1 MRLLRLVALFLLPVM
16 AYALGNAEGSLWGDA
31 RAAEAPT
38 LERRIRISATFRDL
52 PEINRETAVATFGHA
67 LRARAAGD
75 ELRMHLLDLVDSDAA
90 LAATLRARARGDGL
104 DGATDAAIRRYL
116 DLPLDY
122 IDPKIGAIAAQIER
136 LERKMGPNPPLAPI
150 PDRELIDALGGLTLA
165 HEQLARLHDLRA
177 QLTDGP
183 VAAMA
188 LTGGGWTRLLAE
200 RERLARRAS
209 QARLDLLGM
218 REQHQLQLQLL
229 TRGLGKTQLRR
240 ELDEANTQFRLLQ
253 AGTGKL
259 NAQAR
264 DLVAQ
269 RRALLTGYLASLDSA
284 VGTGSRLLAP
294 APAGMQ
300 TDSPLLAEWEVVR
313 GELTRS
319 VVARGQAAAKLL
331 PVLRSR
337 NRQLTALFEA
347 AGGDGDDLALM
358 RLLVGAEDKQLEAF
372 AAFHKRTGSAAGGR
386 EAPTVDLGI
395 ALDTLQLL
403 ETQVV
408 TTMVPFLGALI
419 DGTGQTSDKTLA
431 PRMREL
437 ARQIEAATDDLTG
450 LAALAAR
457 EQGIWERY
465 DAWLA
470 ELMRQRIRFWNRARG
485 DLGAP
490 TTRAG
495 GDAMASALRQLAHAR
510 LAGAQADLEQRA
522 PLLDEYARDPVMRY
536 LYGQSR
542 QQSWAARA
550 DDADFVL
557 QALREASREA
567 QLLDDLHRAADAGQP
582 ARSRA
587 EALIR
592 LVDELALPWVIVVR
606 PGRLDLLVR
615 VADGDFA
622 VRGIDGGTPELAPA
636 GTLQPGQQRY
646 PMFAG
651 PVTPTLMLAAGE
663 SPAAPGVASNVWNGI
678 GNNARKNWLTYAII
692 GGGGVAAALVAIA
705 IPGAGLVAS
714 GMILKATVL
723 SAGVQAWQDVNF
735 GGLKGVARTYGS
747 PDQIVRAERN
757 LDYGETGVNVLLA
770 TYGLGKGVKGL
781 VDAGEAA
788 QQVRTAEQALARATQ
803 RAGVVSEMG
812 EAQQRGWEVLR
823 NVARTRDAVQA
834 AERGVQYTEG
844 MIKAQRTTSDILEG
858 YQRSADAARQTLENL
873 TQSAVQ
879 NLVAAGGRASV
890 PAQGDLVTA
899 SGHLTAPARET
910 LSSGQRAGASL
921 ATGDVIGAIGTASG
935 PTEQA
940 LALLDSD
947 KDGTPDSQDR
957 CPGDPAKTAP
967 GLCGCGFPDT
977 DTDGDASPD
986 CLDKC
991 PADAAKREPGVCGC
1005 GKSDQDGD
1013 ADGTPDCIDTCPQDP
1028 GKTEPGVCGCGAAD
1042 TDGDGDGTPDC
1053 NDRCPSDASKVEPG
1067 VCGCGTAD
1075 TDSDADGIPDC
1086 NDGCPVDANKVDAG
1100 ICGCGKADTDSDGD
1114 GSPDCNDACPKDPNK
1129 LAPEICGCGVPDTD
1143 ADGNGIVDC
1152 KQDKK
1157 TTTSC
1162 PENMVPTRDGGCV
1175 QRTDSGIAVRMHGA
1189 AQGQRQQPQ
1198 VLGGLSTATGTRPG
1212 RFTGTQ
1218 TGATDMLQSG
1228 ATWGG
1233 ATSDGATRHSGTGD
1247 ATGGGQTT
1255 GQTAQPGTTTGTG
1268 SGSTTGTG
1276 TGATTG
1282 GQPTAGAQQK
1292 AWYGIEVVY
1301 SYKMSGTPCTNVTH
1315 KEAFMTKGEAEQLA
1329 RQESA
1334 NTSALLRSI
1343 GRTDIRLIQSG
1354 IYAGPSTAQPVYS
1367 GKYKTKCEQA
1377 ARECESNAQCW
1388 SSHGSVQ
1395 YYCNR
1400 NAGVCVKC
1408 SPGCHGK
1415 KDGSQACDCD

>member
-1 MRLLRLVALFLLPVM
+1 MRLLRLVALLVALFLLPVM

-38 LERRIRISATFRDL
+38 LERRIRISETFRDL

-67 LRARAAGD
+67 PRARAAGD

-90 LAATLRARARGDGL
+90 LAATLRAIPRGEGL

-136 LERKMGPNPPLAPI
+136 LERKMGPNPALAPI
-150 PDRELIDALGGLTLA
+150 PDQELIDALGGLTLA

-188 LTGGGWTRLLAE
+188 RTGGGWTRPLEE
-200 RERLARRAS
+200 RERLARRAAR
-209 QARLDLLGM
+209 ARLDLLGM

-229 TRGLGKTQLRR
+229 TQGLGKTQLRR
-240 ELDEANTQFRLLQ
+240 ELDEANTQFRLLR

-259 NAQAR
+259 NARAR

-269 RRALLTGYLASLDSA
+269 RRALLTGYLASFDSA

-294 APAGMQ
+294 APAGMP
-300 TDSPLLAEWEVVR
+300 TDSPLLAEWEAVR

-337 NRQLTALFEA
+337 NRQLTSLLEA
-347 AGGDGDDLALM
+347 TGGDGDDLALM
-358 RLLVGAEDKQLEAF
+358 RLLVGAEDKQLESF
-372 AAFHKRTGSAAGGR
+372 AALHKRTGSTAGGR

-408 TTMVPFLGALI
+408 TTMVPFLDNLI

-437 ARQIEAATDDLTG
+437 ARQIEAATGDLTG

-490 TTRAG
+490 TPRAG

-510 LAGAQADLEQRA
+510 LAGAQADLERRA

-542 QQSWAARA
+542 QQSCAARA

-567 QLLDDLHRAADAGQP
+567 QLMDDLHRAADVGQP

-622 VRGIDGGTPELAPA
+622 IRGIDGGTPELAPA
-636 GTLQPGQQRY
+636 STLQPGQQRY

-651 PVTPTLMLAAGE
+651 PVTPTWMLAAGE
-663 SPAAPGVASNVWNGI
+663 TPAAPGLASNVWNGI
-678 GNNARKNWLTYAII
+678 GNQTRRSSLTYAII
-692 GGGGVAAALVAIA
+692 VGGGLVAAGVAAL
-705 IPGAGLVAS
+705 IPGAGWVAS
-714 GMILKATVL
+714 AAILKATVL
-723 SAGVQAWQDVNF
+723 GAGCQAWQDINF

-788 QQVRTAEQALARATQ
+788 QQVRSAEQALARATQ
-803 RAGVVSEMG
+803 GAAETAEAGAREQRFW
-812 EAQQRGWEVLR
+812 EAMR
-823 NVARTRDAVQA
+823 NIARTRDAVQA
-834 AERGVQYTEG
+834 TERGIEYTEK
-844 MIKAQRTTSDILEG
+844 MVKAQRIASDAIEG
-858 YQRSADAARQTLENL
+858 YQRSADAARHTLGGLRQAAAENL
-873 TQSAVQ
+873 IRG
-879 NLVAAGGRASV
+879 AGGLT
-890 PAQGDLVTA
+890 GTA
-899 SGHLTAPARET
+899 EEVLR
-910 LSSGQRAGASL
+910 SGQGAN
-921 ATGDVIGAIGTASG
+921 TGEIIGAIGTASG
-935 PTEQA
+935 PTEQV

-1028 GKTEPGVCGCGAAD
+1028 GKTEPGVCGCGTAD

-1053 NDRCPSDASKVEPG
+1053 NDRCPSDAGKVEPG

-1086 NDGCPVDANKVDAG
+1086 NDGCPADANKVDAG

-1129 LAPEICGCGVPDTD
+1129 LAPEVCGCGVPDTD
-1143 ADGNGIVDC
+1143 ADSNGIVDC

-1175 QRTDSGIAVRMHGA
+1175 LRADSGIAVRMHGA

-1218 TGATDMLQSG
+1218 TGATDILQSG

-1255 GQTAQPGTTTGTG
+1255 GQTARPGTTTGAG

-1343 GRTDIRLIQSG
+1343 GRTDIRLILSG

-1367 GKYKTKCEQA
+1367 GKYKTKCDQA

-1388 SSHGSVQ
+1388 SNHGSVQ